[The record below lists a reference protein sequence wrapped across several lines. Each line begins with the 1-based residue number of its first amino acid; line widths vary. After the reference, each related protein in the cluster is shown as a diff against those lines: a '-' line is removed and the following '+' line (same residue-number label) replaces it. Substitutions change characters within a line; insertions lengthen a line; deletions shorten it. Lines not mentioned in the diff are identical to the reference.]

1 MQTTYIC
8 IWRGKEGASRATGR
22 DRPGALSPWWKC
34 TSLSSMS
41 DLEEKNPSVDFRFI
55 GKPVVRK
62 EDERLTTGRG
72 RFSDDFSVDG
82 QAFAGMVRSPYPHA
96 RILGVDAADAKA
108 MPGVLRVLSG
118 ADCLA
123 DGLAAIPHAPLP
135 KTRYDMKLTAAGGRD
150 VFIGPHMLLPADKAR
165 HVGEA
170 VAMVVA
176 ETLAQ
181 ALDAA
186 EAVDVAYEVLPGVY
200 HSEDAMR
207 PGAPAVWDEVPDNV
221 PVDTFFGDREATD
234 KAFANADHVVTM
246 DFHIDRVTGV
256 PMEPRAALGEYDAQR
271 DRYTLHA
278 GSGGAERQ
286 KRELTGVLGIEADK
300 LRVLAYDVGG
310 NFGTRNRV
318 FVEFGLVLWAARK
331 LGRPV
336 KFTATRSEAFLSD
349 YQGRDL
355 VTKVELALARDGRFL
370 AMRATNMSNVGARCV
385 SLSPLS
391 KGSGL
396 IPGSYAIPAAT
407 LRAMAVYTNTMP
419 TQAYRSSGRPE
430 VTFAIERLIDTA
442 AARLGIDRIELRRK
456 NLIRPE
462 AMPYRNAVGMHYDSG
477 RYEENMDWAMD
488 IADWKGFEQRRRAA
502 AKRGRLLGRGLANY
516 VESSIGA
523 PNEQARITVRP
534 EGRVDVVIG
543 TQPSGQGHETS
554 FAQVVSDLMRVPV
567 ERVQIILGDTDVVK
581 VGGGSHSGRSMRHA
595 ATVFSKAMPDL
606 IERGKKIAAVV
617 FGEAPDTI
625 TYDDGRFGARESNR
639 TFDFLELAKEA
650 AKHTLPEP
658 LKDGIAVVTDN
669 EMHDPV
675 FPNGTAICEVEIDP
689 DTGALRI
696 TRYASVDDVGRCINP
711 LIVHGQTHGGIV
723 QGIGQALGE
732 QCYIEP
738 DSGQPLI
745 GSLMDYGLPRA
756 DTVPPFKT
764 EIAEVLSPTNP
775 LGIKAGGEGGT
786 TGAPA
791 VVVSAIVDALR
802 DYGVRD
808 IKMPATPYNIW
819 RTIQAAKTSPDAQTN
834 QDAKRA

>member
-1 MQTTYIC
+1 MNEQMKFPAGTAF
-8 IWRGKEGASRATGR
+8 GS
-22 DRPGALSPWWKC
+22 
-34 TSLSSMS
+34 
-41 DLEEKNPSVDFRFI
+41 I
-55 GKPVVRK
+55 GHPIRRK
-62 EDERLTTGRG
+62 EDERLLTGKG
-72 RFSDDFSVDG
+72 RFTDDFSIDG
-82 QAFAGMVRSPYPHA
+82 QTYAAMVRSPHPHA
-96 RILGVDAADAKA
+96 RIVRIEIGAAKA
-108 MPGVLRVLSG
+108 MPGVLDVFTG

-123 DGLAAIPHAPLP
+123 DGLKPIPHTPARS
-135 KTRYDMKLTAAGGRD
+135 TQFDMKLTAPGGGP
-150 VFIGPHMLLPADKAR
+150 VFAGPHMLLPADKAR

-176 ETLAQ
+176 ETRAQ
-181 ALDAA
+181 AMDAA
-186 EAVDVAYEVLPGVY
+186 EAVEVEYDVLPFVI
-200 HSEDAMR
+200 HSEDAIA

-221 PVDTFFGDREATD
+221 PVDTFFGDRAATD
-234 KAFANADHVVTM
+234 KAFASADHVVAM

-271 DRYTLHA
+271 DHYTLHA
-278 GSGGAERQ
+278 GSGGAVRQ
-286 KRELTGVLGIEADK
+286 KRELTGVLGIAADK
-300 LRVLAYDVGG
+300 LRVLSYDVGG

-331 LGRPV
+331 FSRPV

-370 AMRATNMSNVGARCV
+370 AMRATNISNVGARCV

-442 AARLGIDRIELRRK
+442 AARLGIDRIALRRK

-462 AMPYRNAVGMHYDSG
+462 AMPYRNADGMNYDSG

-502 AKRGRLLGRGLANY
+502 AKRGKLLGRGLANY

-523 PNEQARITVRP
+523 PNEQARITVRA

-554 FAQVVSDLMRVPV
+554 FAQVVSDLLHVPV
-567 ERVQIILGDTDVVK
+567 ESVKIILGDTDVVK

-595 ATVFSKAMPDL
+595 ATVFSKAAVDL
-606 IERGKKIAAVV
+606 IDKSKKIAALVMDV
-617 FGEAPDTI
+617 PPDTVEF
-625 TYDDGRFGARESNR
+625 TDGRFSARETNR

-650 AKHTLPEP
+650 VRHELPDEI
-658 LKDGIAVVTDN
+658 KDGIAIVTDN

-675 FPNGTAICEVEIDP
+675 FPNGCAICEVEIDP

-791 VVVSAIVDALR
+791 VVVSATVDALR

-819 RTIQAAKTSPDAQTN
+819 RTIQGAKMIKDAKTRPDAQTN
-834 QDAKRA
+834 QDA